1 MPFPNIDPVIFELG
15 PFAIRWYSLAY
26 IIGLMAGWKY
36 IARLNRT
43 PALWGKGALPNGLTT
58 PAKED
63 DIDDML
69 LWLTLGVILGGR
81 LGYVLFYNTSYYLA
95 NPGDALAVWQGGMSF
110 HGGALGVIIS
120 VLIFARRRGIPLLA
134 LGDMV
139 AITTPLGLGLGRLAN
154 FINSELWG
162 RVSDVPWAV
171 VFPNGGPLPR
181 HPSQL
186 YEAALE
192 GLLLLLVLN
201 ILAWKFKALSKPGL
215 LTGLFL
221 IGYGASRAFIEFF
234 REPDAHLGFL
244 FDAITMG
251 QILSLPMIG
260 AGIGFVYW
268 ALAKA
273 RAE

>member
-15 PFAIRWYSLAY
+15 PLAIRWYSLAY
-26 IIGLMAGWKY
+26 IIGLVAGWKY
-36 IARLNRT
+36 IVRLTRN
-43 PALWGKGALPNGLTT
+43 PALWGKGALPNGLAT
-58 PAKED
+58 PATED

-69 LWLTLGVILGGR
+69 LWITLGVILGGR

-110 HGGALGVIIS
+110 HGGALGVIIC
-120 VLIFARRRGIPLLA
+120 VILFARKRAIPLLA

-139 AITTPLGLGLGRLAN
+139 AITAPLGLLFGRLAN

-162 RVSDVPWAV
+162 RVTDVPWAV
-171 VFPNGGPLPR
+171 IFPNGGPLPR

-192 GLLLLLVLN
+192 GVLLLIVLN
-201 ILAWKFKALSKPGL
+201 VLAWKFKALSKPGL

-221 IGYGASRAFIEFF
+221 IGYGVSRAFVELF

-251 QILSLPMIG
+251 QVLSLPMIG
-260 AGIGFVYW
+260 AGFGFVYW
-268 ALAKA
+268 ALVKANAK
-273 RAE
+273 

>member
-1 MPFPNIDPVIFELG
+1 MPFQNIDPVIFELG
-15 PFAIRWYSLAY
+15 PLALRWYSLAY
-26 IIGLMAGWKY
+26 IVGLMAGWKY
-36 IARLNRT
+36 IAHLNRT
-43 PALWGKGALPNGLTT
+43 AQLWPAGA
-58 PAKED
+58 PAKPDDMD
-63 DIDDML
+63 DIL

-110 HGGALGVIIS
+110 HGGALGVIVAVI
-120 VLIFARRRGIPLLA
+120 LFARRRGIAVLS

-139 AITTPLGLGLGRLAN
+139 AIVTPLGLLLGRLAN

-162 RVSDVPWAV
+162 RVTDVPWAV

-192 GLLLLLVLN
+192 GLLLLVILN
-201 ILAWKFKALSKPGL
+201 LLAWKGNALSRPGL
-215 LTGLFL
+215 LTGIFL
-221 IGYGASRAFIEFF
+221 VGYGLSRAFVELF

-244 FDAITMG
+244 FELITMG

-260 AGIGFVYW
+260 AGLGFIYW
-268 ALAKA
+268 SS
-273 RAE
+273 RQTNQPR

>member
-15 PFAIRWYSLAY
+15 PLAIRWYSLAY

-36 IARLNRT
+36 IVRLTRS
-43 PALWGKGALPNGLTT
+43 PALWGKGALPNGLAT
-58 PAKED
+58 PANED

-69 LWLTLGVILGGR
+69 LWMTLGVILGGR

-110 HGGALGVIIS
+110 HGGALGVIIC
-120 VLIFARRRGIPLLA
+120 VILFARKRAIPLLA

-139 AITTPLGLGLGRLAN
+139 AITAPLGLLFGRLAN

-162 RVSDVPWAV
+162 RVTDVPWAV
-171 VFPNGGPLPR
+171 IFPNGGPLPR

-192 GLLLLLVLN
+192 GVLLLVVLN
-201 ILAWKFKALSKPGL
+201 VLAWKFKALSKPGL

-221 IGYGASRAFIEFF
+221 IGYGVSRAFVELF

-251 QILSLPMIG
+251 QVLSLPMIG
-260 AGIGFVYW
+260 AGFGFVYW
-268 ALAKA
+268 ALVKA
-273 RAE
+273 RAK

>member
-43 PALWGKGALPNGLTT
+43 PALWSKGALPNGLTT

-120 VLIFARRRGIPLLA
+120 VLIFARKRGIPLLA

-221 IGYGASRAFIEFF
+221 IGYGASRAFVEFF

>member
-43 PALWGKGALPNGLTT
+43 TALWGKGALPNGLTT